1 MMDKLVFLLSEGLKN
16 LWRHKLTVFTA
27 VFSIFLSLST
37 IGILFI
43 AEQNTHKL
51 IEYMRTKYKIEVFF
65 EDDVTEEKATEF
77 VKQIRVIPG
86 VFSTTLIN
94 KDEAL
99 KIYSSQFD
107 DNITDFLD
115 YNPLPISC
123 VVNIQRKYDGQIEIM
138 NIIKSIEQINGVD
151 TISHQGRLIS
161 RIETFY
167 ERGMLSLS
175 VVAFAIILVTV
186 LIISNTIKL
195 TIYSNKD
202 LVKALKVIGASN
214 LFIRT
219 PFILEGIFQAVL
231 GALLASGLLY
241 GAVMGAN
248 ELLSQISSFSIQVNW
263 LFLAWLF
270 TIAVVIGLIG
280 SSRAISKFLK

>member
-1 MMDKLVFLLSEGLKN
+1 MDKLVFLLSEGLKN

-107 DNITDFLD
+107 DDITDFLD

-123 VVNIQRKYDGQIEIM
+123 VVNIMRKYDGQIEIM
-138 NIIKSIEQINGVD
+138 NIIKSIEQIDGVD

-167 ERGMLSLS
+167 ERGMLILS